1 VKYLPFSTRR
11 PVPTRRVVLAWRRS
25 FTRYEAIAA
34 CATPSMPA
42 NCPACRACPERSCCC
57 DRTVHIQPIRHF
69 CWSLSMKTAQPG
81 ILAPVPPQ
89 GRYLFFTLKR
99 PSALGEALT
108 RLAPLVDGPHAVVG
122 IGSDVVAAL
131 GATVPGLRAFAAL
144 KGPRVEVPATPTAL
158 WCWLR
163 GTDRGKL
170 VHATRA
176 IEKALAPALWLERA
190 IEAFRHGRGPNGH
203 GRDLTG
209 YEDGTENPEDAAA
222 EKAALAHRQ
231 GAGLNG
237 SSFVAVQQW
246 VHDLDAFES
255 MGTREQDN
263 MVGRRRRDNHELDD
277 APASAHVKRTAQE
290 SFKPEAFVL
299 RRSMPWAYDRQYG
312 LMFVAFG
319 KSFDAFEAQMRRMAG
334 LDDGIV
340 DAMFQ
345 ISRPVTGAHFGP
357 AAAPVPGPDPLEP
370 AGGLAAVAVADAGGA
385 VDRLRR
391 VSGLAPAGGVHTGHH
406 PDAQC
411 RLLHQRCGRP

>member
-1 VKYLPFSTRR
+1 
-11 PVPTRRVVLAWRRS
+11 
-25 FTRYEAIAA
+25 
-34 CATPSMPA
+34 
-42 NCPACRACPERSCCC
+42 
-57 DRTVHIQPIRHF
+57 VHIQPIRHF
-69 CWSLSMKTAQPG
+69 CWNLSMKSAQPG

-89 GRYLFFTLKR
+89 GRYLFFTPKQ

-122 IGSDVVAAL
+122 IGPDVVAAL
-131 GATVPGLRAFAAL
+131 GATVPGLHPFVAL
-144 KGPRVEVPATPTAL
+144 KGPGVEVPATPTAL

-176 IEKALAPALWLERA
+176 IEKALAPALRLERA

-209 YEDGTENPEDAAA
+209 YEDGTENPENAAA

-246 VHDLDAFES
+246 LHDLDAFER

-299 RRSMPWAYDRQYG
+299 RRSMPWAAGAPGRADVRGLRQVLRRLRGADAAHGGPGRRHRRCDVPDFPAGHRRLFLVPAGAPGRDGHAAGPAPSGPVTRMRERLHLYLDLIRWNRPAGWLLLLWPTLSALWIAAGGFPGWHLLAVFTLGTILMRSAGCCINDVADRE
-312 LMFVAFG
+312 
-319 KSFDAFEAQMRRMAG
+319 FDRHVKRTAQ
-334 LDDGIV
+334 
-340 DAMFQ
+340 
-345 ISRPVTGAHFGP
+345 RPVT
-357 AAAPVPGPDPLEP
+357 
-370 AGGLAAVAVADAGGA
+370 
-385 VDRLRR
+385 
-391 VSGLAPAGGVHTGHH
+391 SGKVG
-406 PDAQC
+406 
-411 RLLHQRCGRP
+411 

>member
-1 VKYLPFSTRR
+1 MPLMLQENFTVKLLEMLRTGEIDCAILAEPFPDTGLAMAPLYDEPFMAALPSHHPLAGAEVRHRRSSSRRR
-11 PVPTRRVVLAWRRS
+11 P
-25 FTRYEAIAA
+25 
-34 CATPSMPA
+34 
-42 NCPACRACPERSCCC
+42 CCC
-57 DRTVHIQPIRHF
+57 WAPATAFATMCWRSAPSSPASPAMPRASAQLRGLVAGNHQAHGGRRHGRD
-69 CWSLSMKTAQPG
+69 AG
-81 ILAPVPPQ
+81 AAPVGAQ
-89 GRYLFFTLKR
+89 GGAGR
-99 PSALGEALT
+99 PSAAARTKTPLSATCRSPTSRRRAAHAARGAGLAAQLYPLRGHR
-108 RLAPLVDGPHAVVG
+108 RLAQCDLRLRTARR
-122 IGSDVVAAL
+122 VAPVL
-131 GATVPGLRAFAAL
+131 SG
-144 KGPRVEVPATPTAL
+144 
-158 WCWLR
+158 
-163 GTDRGKL
+163 
-170 VHATRA
+170 
-176 IEKALAPALWLERA
+176 
-190 IEAFRHGRGPNGH
+190 RHGRGPNGH

-345 ISRPVTGAHFGP
+345 ISRPVTGAHFWCP
-357 AAAPVPGPDPLEP
+357 PVRQDATGMRLDLRQM
-370 AGGLAAVAVADAGGA
+370 GL
-385 VDRLRR
+385 
-391 VSGLAPAGGVHTGHH
+391 
-406 PDAQC
+406 
-411 RLLHQRCGRP
+411 